1 MALLKEIKDSKGLIT
16 KYHRIS
22 SFTINKDSN
31 VLNVYIKS
39 YADESYRELEKR
51 IINLKLQRNE
61 LSSDIASKRNEIDLV
76 KFKGTEDSI
85 PQEETDKRVEE
96 LLLQISELESNI
108 NKTDEEISTN
118 EIGSTF
124 LLDYTYNIPLDLN
137 KSYNITE
144 IYNELKETNKFKKA
158 EDII

>member
-1 MALLKEIKDSKGLIT
+1 MALLKEIKNNKGLIT

-31 VLNVYIKS
+31 ILNVYIKS

-51 IINLKLQRNE
+51 VINLKLQRNE

-96 LLLQISELESNI
+96 LLSQISELESNI
-108 NKTDEEISTN
+108 NEINEEISTN

-124 LLDYTYNIPLDLN
+124 LLDYTDNIPLDLN

-144 IYNELKETNKFKKA
+144 IYNELKKIEKFKDS